1 MADTS
6 TPTTTPTTTP
16 STKKATTK
24 KVSATTVTSD
34 TGAIADFQFSLSDLL
49 PIKEKLFSYFNE
61 YEANATDNIPTSS
74 DITTEFGSIWQ
85 AFKASPY
92 FSSMAIG
99 IICSFLVSATFY
111 WAGKLLM
118 KIKLDEMFAEK
129 LPRSEQIV
137 YSIGGIQN
145 IDIDRV
151 LLRDDLNEHYFSAN
165 AKDGSIILDM
175 EQLLTKYQIMQ
186 SLTAQRTLNPEDL
199 LSKGDLDDTVFEVQE
214 NTGHIS
220 IDLNS
225 VIERHHLV
233 QSTGTINHLN
243 VDNILMRDDLPP
255 HIIAESSGKLADLS
269 IIDEQ
274 FADGVLIVDATA
286 PKKYASLLKRRTA
299 LCPRKPIVLEIH
311 DDYDLKTLDKLIK
324 NLNNKVVLDL
334 AHYHQ
339 DTAVFD
345 QFSVAVLQK
354 QTANG

>member
-6 TPTTTPTTTP
+6 TPTTT
-16 STKKATTK
+16 SSKKKPTTK
-24 KVSATTVTSD
+24 KVPDTTVISD
-34 TGAIADFQFSLSDLL
+34 NGAAADFQFSLSDLL

-61 YEANATDNIPTSS
+61 YEANTTGPVPTSS
-74 DITTEFGSIWQ
+74 DITEEFGSIWQ

-99 IICSFLVSATFY
+99 LICSFLVSATFY

-151 LLRDDLNEHYFSAN
+151 LLRDDLNEHYFSADV
-165 AKDGSIILDM
+165 KDGSIVLDM

-186 SLTAQRTLNPEDL
+186 SLSAQRTLNPEDL
-199 LSKGDLDDTVFEVQE
+199 LSKGDLDNTVFEVQE

-220 IDLNS
+220 IDLEN

-255 HIIAESSGKLADLS
+255 HIIAGSAGKMEDLS
-269 IIDEQ
+269 VIDEQ
-274 FADGVLIVDATA
+274 FEDGVLIVDETA
-286 PKKYASLLKRRTA
+286 NKKYARLLKRKTA
-299 LCPRKPIVLEIH
+299 LHPRKPIVLEVY
-311 DDYDLKTLDKLIK
+311 DNCDLKTLGTLIQ
-324 NLNNKVVLDL
+324 NLSHKVVLDL

-339 DTAVFD
+339 DSSVFD
-345 QFSVAVLQK
+345 QFAVTVLQ
-354 QTANG
+354 QTAKG